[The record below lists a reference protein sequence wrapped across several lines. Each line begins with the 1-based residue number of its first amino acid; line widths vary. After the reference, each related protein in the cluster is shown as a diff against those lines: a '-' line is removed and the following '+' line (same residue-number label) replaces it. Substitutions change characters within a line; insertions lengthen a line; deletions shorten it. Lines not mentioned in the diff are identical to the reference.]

1 MNPTIGSYFAGIG
14 GICKGFQDAGFKILY
29 ANEMDPKCAISYKH
43 NHPNINLLEQDIY
56 DLDLLT
62 IPYTD
67 GIVGG
72 FPCQPF
78 SLAGNLKGLKDVRSN
93 VFFRLSEIIELKKP
107 KFILLE
113 NVSNLLSINNGK
125 DFGIIK
131 DTLESIG
138 YSLKYKVLSSN
149 KHANI
154 PQSRDRLFIVGFLDS
169 EKRDK
174 FEFPDEIPLITKVV
188 DIIDQT
194 VQQNPKYYYDTTSQ
208 YYNQLNTA
216 IDDNKTVYQIR
227 RIYVRK
233 NKSYLCPTL
242 TANMG
247 GGGHNVPIIK
257 DNFGIRKL
265 TPSECFSFQGYSGF
279 KIIVS
284 DTNAYKQ
291 AGNSVTVPLIE
302 RIANNIMEIL

>member
-14 GICKGFQDAGFKILY
+14 GICKGFQDAGFKIVY
-29 ANEMDPKCAISYKH
+29 ANEMDPKCVISYKH
-43 NHPNINLLEQDIY
+43 NHPNINLFEQDIY

-78 SLAGNLKGLKDVRSN
+78 SVAGNLKGLKDIRSN

-113 NVSNLLSINNGK
+113 NVSNLLNINNGR

-138 YSLKYKVLSSN
+138 YNLKYKVLSSN

-169 EKRDK
+169 EKQEK
-174 FEFPDEIPLITKVV
+174 FKFPDEIPLITKVV
-188 DIIDQT
+188 DIVDQT

-216 IDDNKTVYQIR
+216 IDDSKTVYQIR

-265 TPSECFSFQGYSGF
+265 TPSECFSFQGYNNF